1 MNFETMLPVLPP
13 YSIIIEVDWNGK
25 ILNSWHSNSKDVRF
39 FSDAKIIVSISIIS
53 VCLTVNNHLAFFIC
67 ILEWLHVFRIPL
79 Q

>member
-53 VCLTVNNHLAFFIC
+53 VFV
-67 ILEWLHVFRIPL
+67 
-79 Q
+79 